1 MQDPK
6 TAESIIDGQ
15 PVRAVVSI
23 APFSPRPT
31 LEFEAIPIGS
41 IAVQRLLIQN
51 PTGSDRYL
59 YIKSHLPPS
68 LDVAFDWHECA
79 LAKHTNMLL
88 TITWIPTD
96 EVQTKSLIIIYD
108 GGMMHRNIVIHFSS
122 VWEATDLPPK
132 VCGSTRKWQHVVVRH
147 LPVGFTATNVVHH
160 VKEGLKSSDFV
171 RYFRLF
177 NQYKDSEKPGLNGR
191 RSPLFLGGLWRTV
204 GFPPMGQ
211 GKASVRAWR
220 VYWLPP
226 RGEWRKRYITL
237 MRILRRKTQRQET
250 TVDNELSKLNEM
262 LKARPQLSCT
272 AVSHT
277 DVSAVK

>member
-1 MQDPK
+1 MLPNFIGTALSALNPRPGQDPK

-122 VWEATDLPPK
+122 VWEEEVYNPDA
-132 VCGSTRKWQHVVVRH
+132 
-147 LPVGFTATNVVHH
+147 
-160 VKEGLKSSDFV
+160 
-171 RYFRLF
+171 
-177 NQYKDSEKPGLNGR
+177 DSPEEDTK
-191 RSPLFLGGLWRTV
+191 
-204 GFPPMGQ
+204 
-211 GKASVRAWR
+211 
-220 VYWLPP
+220 
-226 RGEWRKRYITL
+226 
-237 MRILRRKTQRQET
+237 ET